1 MTLPLTIGTAPFV
14 VERDIHR
21 HTPRVVA
28 EVIVAISAG
37 GCTLRTLWH
46 TREAWHLHLTAVV
59 LTLVTVQARLF
70 VDALM
75 QKFAA
80 LLCTLVPIVAASVV
94 GPTRPHFIESGN
106 VVTGVGKTLSETIR
120 RKGDELCLGIN
131 QIHLLRTRLLRT
143 EARESSLTRF
153 GGKFFGLDAV

>member
-21 HTPRVVA
+21 HSPRVVA
-28 EVIVAISAG
+28 EIVVAISARC
-37 GCTLRTLWH
+37 CTLRTLRH
-46 TREAWHLHLTAVV
+46 TREARHLHLADIV
-59 LTLVTVQARLF
+59 LTLVAVQTRFF

-94 GPTRPHFIESGN
+94 SPTRPHLVESGN
-106 VVTGVGKTLSETIR
+106 VVAGVSETLSETIG
-120 RKGDELCLGIN
+120 RKGDKLCLGIN
-131 QIHLLRTRLLRT
+131 QIHLLRTRLLRS
-143 EARESSLTRF
+143 EAWESSLTRF
-153 GGKFFGLDAV
+153 GGIFFGLDAV